1 MVSIRSVVL
10 TVLCYFT
17 TLSNVSGSTIVPP
30 PNYGVILD
38 MSEAVVRVSIG
49 TSESFYQGSM
59 LMTRTSVLILET
71 LKGPDFADD
80 HLEIITYGGESD
92 GITHIV
98 AGSPRFQINSEMVL
112 TLRKSDIGWMPW
124 LMAYG
129 QLIRVSTSDGQSIFS
144 PIEEMDQLH
153 IVSKSTNDHEPVGSY
168 AAGQFLSHIRSVI
181 DGSMYWDAHH
191 AGSLQQSAF
200 SSDFKHNI
208 IEPSITFNSG
218 VPSGC
223 SFLGANINGV
233 AFPLRLTQFENQKPV
248 SIYTPNGTISSDKLT
263 LSKAISNWKVIPS
276 VDISTLSYGG
286 DSEANFCELQKRTI
300 NTETETDGASLYIS
314 FDDDCSIIDD
324 LKQCF
329 GVYAVTVVV
338 DDGETHEHRG
348 SQWGSIA
355 GGIIVL
361 NDNLVACISNTQYEL
376 IIQHEIGHA
385 LGFGHHTIE
394 SANMNA
400 TCCNPTQAKDIAC
413 AQFVYGNIALNPT
426 PVITSLVPSVVAAGT
441 TIDVIVN
448 GSGFMSESRVAIGG
462 AGFTIDQVTIED
474 ANLIR
479 ARVSI
484 SNSAIPSDRAF
495 RVTNPAPGG
504 GRSEDAAL
512 TITENLGTEL
522 DDPELPIE
530 YTLGVNYPNPFNPS
544 TIIPFSLPSI
554 LFVDMK
560 LIDGTGRIVKDL
572 IQKEFEAGNH
582 TYSLDM
588 SQQSSGIYF
597 IRIETVLGVLVRSLN
612 YIK

>member
-1 MVSIRSVVL
+1 MVSIRSVVI
-10 TVLCYFT
+10 TVLCYIG

-30 PNYGVILD
+30 PNYGLILD
-38 MSEAVVRVSIG
+38 ISEAVVRVSVG

-59 LMTRTSVLILET
+59 LMTRTSVFILET
-71 LKGPDFADD
+71 LKGPNFADQQM
-80 HLEIITYGGESD
+80 EIITYGGESD

-98 AGSPRFQINSEMVL
+98 EGSPRFQIDSEMVL
-112 TLRKSDIGWMPW
+112 TLRQSELGWMPW

-129 QLIRVSTSDGQSIFS
+129 QLIRVSTSDGHSIFS
-144 PIEEMDQLH
+144 PIEESDYLH
-153 IVSKSTNDHEPVGSY
+153 IVSKSTIDHEPVGSY
-168 AAGQFLSHIRSVI
+168 TADQFLSHIRSVI
-181 DGSMYWDAHH
+181 DGSMYWDANH
-191 AGSLQQSAF
+191 AGLLQQSAF

-208 IEPSITFNSG
+208 IEPSIIFNSG

-223 SFLGANINGV
+223 SFLGISMNGE

-248 SIYTPNGTISSDKLT
+248 SIYTPIGTTSSDKLA
-263 LSKAISNWKVIPS
+263 LSKAMSNWKNIPS
-276 VDISTLSYGG
+276 VDLSTLSYGG
-286 DSEANFCELQKRTI
+286 DSDANFCELQKRSI
-300 NTETETDGASLYIS
+300 NTVSKTDGASLYIS

-324 LKQCF
+324 LNQCF
-329 GVYAVTVVV
+329 GVYAVTVVE
-338 DDGETHEHRG
+338 DAGELHEHRG

-361 NDNLVACISNTQYEL
+361 NDNLRECISSTQYEMVL
-376 IIQHEIGHA
+376 QHEIGHT

-400 TCCNPTQAKDIAC
+400 ACCNPTTAKDIAC

-426 PVITSLVPSVVAAGT
+426 PVITSLVPSIVETGTIVDVV
-441 TIDVIVN
+441 VN

-474 ANLIR
+474 ATLIR

-484 SNSAIPSDRAF
+484 SHSAIPSDRAF

-504 GRSEDAAL
+504 GRSEDAAF
-512 TITENLGTEL
+512 TITGNLGTDL
-522 DDPELPIE
+522 DDPELPTE
-530 YTLGVNYPNPFNPS
+530 YTLGVNYPNPFNPT
-544 TIIPFSLPSI
+544 TIVPFSIPAR

-560 LIDGTGRIVKDL
+560 LIDSAGRIVKNL
-572 IQKEFEAGNH
+572 IQKEIEAGNH
-582 TYSLDM
+582 AYSLDM
-588 SQQSSGIYF
+588 SQQASGIYF
-597 IRIETVLGVLVRSLN
+597 IRIETNLGVITQSIN